1 MTGGEAVRSKCKEE
15 GFQMMRSLLLAAV
28 AMAAVIPLAHAD
40 DYASGAIKSMDTA
53 KGEVLTDAKGMTLYT
68 FDKDASGTSNCYDA
82 CATKWP
88 PLAAEAGAA
97 VDGKYTLGDRKDG
110 SKKWAYD
117 GKPLYLWQN
126 DKKPGDVTGD
136 GVGGVWHVA
145 KE

>member
-1 MTGGEAVRSKCKEE
+1 
-15 GFQMMRSLLLAAV
+15 MMRSLLLAAV

-68 FDKDASGTSNCYDA
+68 FDKDAGGTSNCYDA
-82 CATKWP
+82 CAQKWP
-88 PLAAEAGAA
+88 PLAAAADAA
-97 VDGKYTLGDRKDG
+97 VDGKYTLVERKDG
-110 SKKWAYD
+110 SKQWAYD

-136 GVGGVWHVA
+136 GVGGVWHIA

>member
-1 MTGGEAVRSKCKEE
+1 
-15 GFQMMRSLLLAAV
+15 MMRSLLLAAV

-97 VDGKYTLGDRKDG
+97 VDGKYTLVDR
-110 SKKWAYD
+110 
-117 GKPLYLWQN
+117 
-126 DKKPGDVTGD
+126 
-136 GVGGVWHVA
+136 
-145 KE
+145 